1 MYKRTLALLGALLLF
16 VVAGL
21 PAQSKNFSVDELR
34 PGMVGIGRTVFE
46 GDKLEEFK
54 VYIIGVL
61 RNSIGPRRDLILA
74 RLEGGPLA
82 KTGVIAGM
90 SGSPVYIDGRLVGA
104 VSYSL
109 GQFATEPIA
118 GITPIA
124 EMLDATTLPTPRRQA
139 ARVDLPIP
147 FTQDNLRA
155 SLKQAFSWMRPF
167 ADSPSDVQVF
177 GDSSLNPGIGALLR
191 PIATPIAM
199 GGFDASVIDPVASA
213 FRDQGFV
220 PVMAGAVQAPR
231 VAASTSPAPL
241 RPGDP
246 LGVLLMSGDLE
257 IGATGTVTEVDG
269 DRVYAFG
276 HPFYGLGPTQ
286 FPMTRAYVHALLPSL
301 MNSMK
306 IASTGDVIGTVSQ
319 DRATAIA
326 GTLGRGPTLI
336 PIDLL
341 LKSDRGTNK
350 RFKIAM
356 VNDQLFTPLLA
367 YLSILNTLQSYERQ
381 NGVASY
387 AVKGTA
393 TVKKYGN
400 LTFEDLFSG
409 EQPSSSASAYVV
421 APLNFLLRNS
431 FEDVELEGL
440 TLEIDASELPRSA
453 TLERVWIDG
462 ARPKAGSTV
471 NLKVLLRSFR
481 GDETTKTLPIQI
493 PPQARGSI
501 SVMVSDGTRL
511 SQFEARELQVQ
522 PTQTRGLPQML
533 QVLNSQRRNNR
544 LYVRLVTRDG
554 GAVVKGESLA
564 ALPPSVL
571 AVMESD
577 RDGGSFRALQSALLG
592 EWEIPSEQAVT
603 GSRTLT
609 IPLQD

>member
-409 EQPSSSASAYVV
+409 EQPSASASAYVV